1 MDSHLFGYFGRNRL
15 RCLVVFLRARKKL
28 LKESEMNTMKTTFL
42 MALLTVL
49 LVTAGGA
56 LGGEGGMMMA
66 FIVALVMNGV
76 SYWFSDKIVLRMYG
90 AKEIGPEE
98 APKLHRIVQEL
109 ALRAQMPMPKLYL
122 IPQEAPNAFAT
133 GRDERH
139 AAVAVTEGILRILDE
154 AELRGVLA
162 HELSHIKNRDI
173 LVGTIAATMAGAI
186 SMLANLAHWGM
197 IFGGRSSD
205 NREGG
210 HPIVALLMIIIAPLA
225 AMLVQMA
232 ISRSREFG
240 ADATGAAIGGDP
252 LSLAN
257 ALRKLQRGVERIPM
271 EANPATAHMF
281 IVNPLTGGGLMT
293 LFSTHPP
300 LEERIRRLEGMASGR
315 P

>member
-1 MDSHLFGYFGRNRL
+1 
-15 RCLVVFLRARKKL
+15 
-28 LKESEMNTMKTTFL
+28 MNTMKTTFL

-56 LGGEGGMMMA
+56 FGGEGGMVMA
-66 FIVALVMNGV
+66 FFFALAMNGV

-90 AKEIGPEE
+90 AKEIGAEQ
-98 APKLHRIVQEL
+98 APQVHRMVQEL
-109 ALRAQMPMPKLYL
+109 AMRGRMPMPKLYL
-122 IPQEAPNAFAT
+122 IPQDAPNAFAT
-133 GRDERH
+133 GRDENH
-139 AAVAVTEGILRILDE
+139 AAVAVTEGILRILNE
-154 AELRGVLA
+154 RELRGVLA

-173 LVGTIAATMAGAI
+173 LIGTIAATMAGAI
-186 SMLANLAHWGM
+186 SMLANMAHWGM

-205 NREGG
+205 DREGG
-210 HPIVALLMIIIAPLA
+210 HPIVALLMIIVAPLA

-240 ADATGAAIGGDP
+240 ADATGAMISGDP
-252 LSLAN
+252 LSLAD
-257 ALRKLQRGVERIPM
+257 ALRKLEQGAQRIPM

-300 LEERIRRLEGMASGR
+300 MQERIRRLESMAGIR
-315 P
+315 Q

>member
-1 MDSHLFGYFGRNRL
+1 
-15 RCLVVFLRARKKL
+15 
-28 LKESEMNTMKTTFL
+28 MNTLKTAFL

-66 FIVALVMNGV
+66 FVFALVMNGV

-98 APKLHRIVQEL
+98 APKLHRMVQEL
-109 ALRAQMPMPKLYL
+109 TLRVKMPMPKLYL

-133 GRDERH
+133 GRDEQH
-139 AAVAVTEGILRILDE
+139 AAVAVTEGILRILNE

-173 LVGTIAATMAGAI
+173 LVGTIAAAMAGAI
-186 SMLANLAHWGM
+186 SMLANMAHWGM
-197 IFGGRSSD
+197 IFGGRGND
-205 NREGG
+205 DREGG
-210 HPIVALLMIIIAPLA
+210 HPIVALAMIIIAPLA
-225 AMLVQMA
+225 ALLVQMA

-240 ADATGAAIGGDP
+240 ADATGAAISADP

-257 ALRKLQRGVERIPM
+257 ALRKLQQAAERVPM

-281 IVNPLTGGGLMT
+281 IVNPLTGGGLMS

-300 LEERIRRLEGMASGR
+300 MEERIRRLEKMESGR
-315 P
+315 V

>member
-1 MDSHLFGYFGRNRL
+1 
-15 RCLVVFLRARKKL
+15 
-28 LKESEMNTMKTTFL
+28 MNTLKTTFL

-66 FIVALVMNGV
+66 FVFALVMNGV

-90 AKEIGPEE
+90 AKEIGSGE

-109 ALRAQMPMPKLYL
+109 TLRAKMPMPKLYL

-173 LVGTIAATMAGAI
+173 LVGTIAAAMAGAI
-186 SMLANLAHWGM
+186 SMLANMAHWGM
-197 IFGGRSSD
+197 IFGGRGSND
-205 NREGG
+205 REGG
-210 HPIVALLMIIIAPLA
+210 HPIVALAMIIIAPLA

-240 ADATGAAIGGDP
+240 ADATGAAISGDP
-252 LSLAN
+252 LSLAK
-257 ALRKLQRGVERIPM
+257 ALRKLQLGAERIPM

-300 LEERIRRLEGMASGR
+300 MEERIRRLEKMGSGR

>member
-1 MDSHLFGYFGRNRL
+1 
-15 RCLVVFLRARKKL
+15 
-28 LKESEMNTMKTTFL
+28 MNTLKTTFL

-56 LGGEGGMMMA
+56 MGGEAGMMLA
-66 FIVALVMNGV
+66 FLFALIMNGV

-90 AKEIGPEE
+90 AKEIGTDK
-98 APKLHRIVQEL
+98 APTLHRIIQDL
-109 ALRAQMPMPKLYL
+109 TLRAQMPMPKLYL

-133 GRDERH
+133 GRDEKH
-139 AAVAVTEGILRILDE
+139 AAVAVTEGILRNLDE
-154 AELRGVLA
+154 RELRGVLA

-186 SMLANLAHWGM
+186 SMLANMAHWGM
-197 IFGGRSSD
+197 ILGARSSD

-240 ADATGAAIGGDP
+240 ADATGAVISGDP

-257 ALRKLQRGVERIPM
+257 ALIKLEQGAQRIPM

-300 LEERIRRLEGMASGR
+300 MEERIRRLESMASTR
-315 P
+315 Q

>member
-1 MDSHLFGYFGRNRL
+1 
-15 RCLVVFLRARKKL
+15 
-28 LKESEMNTMKTTFL
+28 MNTLKTTFL

-56 LGGEGGMMMA
+56 MGGEGGMILA
-66 FIVALVMNGV
+66 FLFALIMNGV

-90 AKEIGPEE
+90 AKEIGADK
-98 APKLHRIVQEL
+98 APALHRIIRDL
-109 ALRAQMPMPKLYL
+109 TLRAQMPMPKLYL

-133 GRDERH
+133 GRDEKH

-154 AELRGVLA
+154 RELRGVLA

-173 LVGTIAATMAGAI
+173 LIGTIAATMAGAI
-186 SMLANLAHWGM
+186 SMLANMAHWGM

-240 ADATGAAIGGDP
+240 ADATGATISGDP
-252 LSLAN
+252 SSLAN
-257 ALRKLQRGVERIPM
+257 ALRKLERGTQRIPM

-300 LEERIRRLEGMASGR
+300 MEERITRLEQMAGIR
-315 P
+315 Q

>member
-1 MDSHLFGYFGRNRL
+1 
-15 RCLVVFLRARKKL
+15 
-28 LKESEMNTMKTTFL
+28 MNTMKTTFL

-56 LGGEGGMMMA
+56 FGGAGGMVMA
-66 FIVALVMNGV
+66 FFFALAMNGV

-90 AKEIGPEE
+90 AKEIGAEQ
-98 APKLHRIVQEL
+98 APQVHRMVQEL
-109 ALRAQMPMPKLYL
+109 AMRGRMPMPKLYL
-122 IPQEAPNAFAT
+122 IPQDAPNAFAT
-133 GRDERH
+133 GRDENH
-139 AAVAVTEGILRILDE
+139 AAVAVTEGILRILNE
-154 AELRGVLA
+154 RELRGVLA

-173 LVGTIAATMAGAI
+173 LIGTIAATMAGAI
-186 SMLANLAHWGM
+186 SMLANMAHWGM

-205 NREGG
+205 DREGG
-210 HPIVALLMIIIAPLA
+210 HPIVALLMIIVAPLA

-240 ADATGAAIGGDP
+240 ADATGAMISGDP
-252 LSLAN
+252 LSLAD
-257 ALRKLQRGVERIPM
+257 ALRKLEQGAQRIPM

-300 LEERIRRLEGMASGR
+300 MQERIRRLESMAGIR
-315 P
+315 Q

>member
-1 MDSHLFGYFGRNRL
+1 
-15 RCLVVFLRARKKL
+15 
-28 LKESEMNTMKTTFL
+28 MNTLKTTFL

-56 LGGEGGMMMA
+56 MGGEGGMMLA
-66 FIVALVMNGV
+66 FLFALIMNGV

-90 AKEIGPEE
+90 AKEISADK
-98 APKLHRIVQEL
+98 APTLHRIIRDL
-109 ALRAQMPMPKLYL
+109 TLRAQMPMPKLYL

-133 GRDERH
+133 GRDEKH
-139 AAVAVTEGILRILDE
+139 AAVAVTEGILRNLDE
-154 AELRGVLA
+154 RELRGVLA

-173 LVGTIAATMAGAI
+173 LIGTIAATMAGAI
-186 SMLANLAHWGM
+186 SMLANMAHWGM

-205 NREGG
+205 AREGG
-210 HPIVALLMIIIAPLA
+210 HPVVALLMIIIAPLA

-240 ADATGAAIGGDP
+240 ADATGAVISGDP

-257 ALRKLQRGVERIPM
+257 ALRKLEQGAQRIPM
-271 EANPATAHMF
+271 DANPATAHMF

-293 LFSTHPP
+293 LFSTHPRM
-300 LEERIRRLEGMASGR
+300 EERIRRLESMASTR
-315 P
+315 Q

>member
-1 MDSHLFGYFGRNRL
+1 
-15 RCLVVFLRARKKL
+15 
-28 LKESEMNTMKTTFL
+28 MNTLKTTFL

-56 LGGEGGMMMA
+56 LGGEGGMVMA
-66 FIVALVMNGV
+66 FIFALVMNGV

-90 AKEIGPEE
+90 AKEIGAEE
-98 APKLHRIVQEL
+98 DPRLHRIVQEL
-109 ALRAQMPMPKLYL
+109 ILRAQMPMPKLYL
-122 IPQEAPNAFAT
+122 IPQETPNAFAT
-133 GRDERH
+133 GRDEKH

-173 LVGTIAATMAGAI
+173 LVGTIAAAMAGAI
-186 SMLANLAHWGM
+186 SMLANMAHWGM
-197 IFGGRSSD
+197 IFGGRGGD
-205 NREGG
+205 QREGG
-210 HPIVALLMIIIAPLA
+210 HPVVALVMIIVAPLA
-225 AMLVQMA
+225 ALLVQMA
-232 ISRSREFG
+232 ISRSREYG
-240 ADATGAAIGGDP
+240 ADDSGATIAGDP

-257 ALRKLQRGVERIPM
+257 ALRKLERGVEQIPM

-300 LEERIRRLEGMASGR
+300 MEERIRRLEEMGSR
-315 P
+315 RQ

>member
-1 MDSHLFGYFGRNRL
+1 
-15 RCLVVFLRARKKL
+15 
-28 LKESEMNTMKTTFL
+28 MNTLKTTFL

-66 FIVALVMNGV
+66 FIFALVMNGV

-98 APKLHRIVQEL
+98 SPKLHRTVQEL
-109 ALRAQMPMPKLYL
+109 TLRAKMPMPKLYL
-122 IPQEAPNAFAT
+122 IPQDAPNAFAT
-133 GRDERH
+133 GRDEKH

-173 LVGTIAATMAGAI
+173 LVGTIAAAMAGAI
-186 SMLANLAHWGM
+186 SMLANMAHWGM
-197 IFGGRSSD
+197 IFGGRGSD
-205 NREGG
+205 DREGG
-210 HPIVALLMIIIAPLA
+210 HPIVALAMIIIAPLA
-225 AMLVQMA
+225 ALLVQMA

-240 ADATGAAIGGDP
+240 ADATGAAISGDS

-257 ALRKLQRGVERIPM
+257 ALKKLQQAAERVPM

-300 LEERIRRLEGMASGR
+300 MEERIRRLERMASGKS
-315 P
+315 

>member
-1 MDSHLFGYFGRNRL
+1 
-15 RCLVVFLRARKKL
+15 
-28 LKESEMNTMKTTFL
+28 MNTLKTTFL

-56 LGGEGGMMMA
+56 LGGEGGMVMA
-66 FIVALVMNGV
+66 FVFALVMNGV

-98 APKLHRIVQEL
+98 APKLHRIVQDMT
-109 ALRAQMPMPKLYL
+109 LRAKMPMPKLYL

-133 GRDERH
+133 GRDEKH

-154 AELRGVLA
+154 RELRGVLA

-173 LVGTIAATMAGAI
+173 LVGTIAAAMAGAI
-186 SMLANLAHWGM
+186 SMLANIAHWGM
-197 IFGGRSSD
+197 IFGGRGND
-205 NREGG
+205 DREGG
-210 HPIVALLMIIIAPLA
+210 HPIVALAMIIIAPLA

-240 ADATGAAIGGDP
+240 ADATGAAISGDP

-257 ALRKLQRGVERIPM
+257 ALRKLQQAAERVPM

-300 LEERIRRLEGMASGR
+300 MEERIRRLEEMGSGR
-315 P
+315 Q

>member
-1 MDSHLFGYFGRNRL
+1 
-15 RCLVVFLRARKKL
+15 
-28 LKESEMNTMKTTFL
+28 MNTLKTTFL

-49 LVTAGGA
+49 LVTAGGM
-56 LGGEGGMMMA
+56 LGGQGGIIIA
-66 FIVALVMNGV
+66 FIFALIMNGV

-90 AKEIGPEE
+90 AREIGPED
-98 APKLHRIVQEL
+98 APNLHRIVQEL
-109 ALRAQMPMPKLYL
+109 ALRAQMPMPKLYV
-122 IPQEAPNAFAT
+122 IPEETPNAFAT
-133 GRDERH
+133 GRNEKN
-139 AAVAVTEGILRILDE
+139 AAVAVTQGILRILDE

-162 HELSHIKNRDI
+162 HELSHVKNRDI

-186 SMLANLAHWGM
+186 SMLANMAHWGM
-197 IFGGRSSD
+197 IFGGRSD

-210 HPIVALLMIIIAPLA
+210 HPIVSLLMIIVAPLA

-240 ADATGAAIGGDP
+240 ADATGAAISADP

-257 ALRKLQRGVERIPM
+257 ALRKLHLGVERIPM

-300 LEERIRRLEGMASGR
+300 MEERVRRLESMGNR
-315 P
+315 RT